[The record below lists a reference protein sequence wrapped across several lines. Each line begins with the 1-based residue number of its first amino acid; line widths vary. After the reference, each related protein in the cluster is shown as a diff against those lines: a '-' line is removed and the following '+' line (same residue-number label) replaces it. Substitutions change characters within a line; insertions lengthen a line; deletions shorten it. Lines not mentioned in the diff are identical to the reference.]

1 VKVLALDMGEKR
13 IGLAVSDDEGLIA
26 QPLDTHEYAGD
37 RELLRFLQ
45 SFISEHGVEK
55 IVIGLPVHMS
65 GEERSG
71 AKRVRALA
79 GVMSSELNIA
89 VDLWDERLSTV
100 EAERLLVGAGVS
112 RKKRKKKID
121 NVAAALILQGYLDY
135 MKNTG

>member
-1 VKVLALDMGEKR
+1 MKVLALDMGEKR

-79 GVMSSELNIA
+79 GVMSSELNIP